1 MVAAGVETTSGWRRS
16 LVIAG
21 LVSLA
26 IHMALISSL
35 YVAMPEWT
43 SPATRVLQARL
54 VPMKPIEHAVEPMA
68 PVDDTVKPPAEP
80 RRRLPRVAKPA
91 LPVERKKPPAPIQP
105 PVVEPKLPEP
115 PVPPAEQPPA
125 PPPVAAAPAPGKKL
139 GTTPMPRQILIRFTV
154 NWGANGIGVAKAE
167 YRWERNGRRY
177 SLQSTTEPTGV
188 IALFA
193 SQKLQQTSI
202 GVITDSGLQPEA
214 FVIQRGTTRTDSAL
228 FDWTEQSLQLVSSE
242 KIETVPLPQGTQ
254 DIMSVLFQFVFDPP
268 GGNEAQFT
276 VVTGRK
282 LETYGFQVIG
292 EEMLD
297 LGIGHVKALHLRRP
311 KTDTDDGMDCW
322 LDVNRLYLPV
332 KIVSQQRRDSR
343 PIELIARE
351 ILVPPREGAP
361 RVTPLSA
368 GQ

>member
-1 MVAAGVETTSGWRRS
+1 MIAGGVDITSGWQRS
-16 LVIAG
+16 LFLAG

-26 IHMALISSL
+26 LHLALIFSL
-35 YVAMPEWT
+35 YVEMPEWT

-54 VPMKPIEHAVEPMA
+54 VPMKPLEPMLEPVVPVEEA
-68 PVDDTVKPPAEP
+68 PKPKPEPKRRPPRAVKPIPPAEP
-80 RRRLPRVAKPA
+80 
-91 LPVERKKPPAPIQP
+91 KKPPAAAQA
-105 PVVEPKLPEP
+105 PVEEPKAPESAPLP
-115 PVPPAEQPPA
+115 VEQP
-125 PPPVAAAPAPGKKL
+125 PPPVAATPAPGKKL

-154 NWGANGIGVAKAE
+154 NWGADGIGVAKAE

-177 SLQSTTEPTGV
+177 NLQSTTEPTGV

-202 GVITDSGLQPEA
+202 GVITDTGLQPEA
-214 FVIQRGTTRTDSAL
+214 FVMQRGTTRTDSAL

-242 KIETVPLPQGTQ
+242 KIETVPLPPGTQ

-268 GGNEAQFT
+268 SGSEAKFT

-282 LETYGFQVIG
+282 LETYSFQVIG

-311 KTDTDDGMDCW
+311 KTDSDDGMDCW

-361 RVTPLSA
+361 RVAPLSA